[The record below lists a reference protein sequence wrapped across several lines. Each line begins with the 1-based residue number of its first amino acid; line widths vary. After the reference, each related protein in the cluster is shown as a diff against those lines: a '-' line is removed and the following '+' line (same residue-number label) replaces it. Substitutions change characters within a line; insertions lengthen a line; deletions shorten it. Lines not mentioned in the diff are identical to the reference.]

1 MSDLLHWDS
10 HQRVLE
16 TPEVTDRISVHAFVG
31 MCVREHVFSV
41 GEMSKLFQ
49 WDRAAGKILFSCL
62 GRDSDWKRLHF
73 KRLHSS
79 PGTGGRRV

>member
-31 MCVREHVFSV
+31 MCVRAHVFSV

-49 WDRAAGKILFSCL
+49 WDRAV
-62 GRDSDWKRLHF
+62 
-73 KRLHSS
+73 
-79 PGTGGRRV
+79 GRRV

>member
-16 TPEVTDRISVHAFVG
+16 TPEVMDRISVHAFVG

-49 WDRAAGKILFSCL
+49 WDRAARKILFSCS
-62 GRDSDWKRLHF
+62 GRDSDWKRLH
-73 KRLHSS
+73 SS
-79 PGTGGRRV
+79 PGQEEEGCEVSLR

>member
-16 TPEVTDRISVHAFVG
+16 TPEVTDRISVHAFVS
-31 MCVREHVFSV
+31 MCVRAHVFSV

-49 WDRAAGKILFSCL
+49 WDRAAG
-62 GRDSDWKRLHF
+62 
-73 KRLHSS
+73 
-79 PGTGGRRV
+79 RRV